1 MFPFRFLA
9 FIAALVGFAED
20 RGEGLGECGAAPF
33 VVGDVH
39 ARVAGLVRDP
49 PFGVARVRL
58 GVVCIGQQ
66 PQRVM
71 EERPPARAML
81 AVLDGAAVHVG
92 QARTDAVLVALQCV
106 EVDGVGEVRG
116 EQVQAVFLAARP
128 RKTSVVTSDLGRYG

>member
-1 MFPFRFLA
+1 
-9 FIAALVGFAED
+9 
-20 RGEGLGECGAAPF
+20 
-33 VVGDVH
+33 
-39 ARVAGLVRDP
+39 
-49 PFGVARVRL
+49 
-58 GVVCIGQQ
+58 
-66 PQRVM
+66 M